1 MSTIGKNAC
10 YTPSVKYLDGLNS
23 EQKKAAMHTT
33 GPLLIL
39 AGAGAGKTKTITHR
53 IAHLIASGVPGD
65 AILAVTF
72 TNKAA
77 GEMKERVANLLKDLP
92 PSQGYPTVAT
102 FHALCVRILREHA
115 AHLQLPRS
123 FTIWDRDDQMKAV
136 KEALKALDIG
146 DQYEPRT
153 ILSRISRSKGD
164 SYTQEDFART
174 ANNPFT
180 DIVAKVWL
188 RYEEALR
195 RDHAV
200 DFDDLLL
207 KTMLLLQGNTQVR
220 ERLQAR
226 WTHIIIDEYQDTN
239 KVQFEIARLL
249 VGERHN
255 ICVVGDVDQNIYSW
269 RGADIQ
275 HLLSF
280 ERVFPGATVI
290 MLEQNYRSTQT
301 ILAAANDVI
310 KKNQNRYEKNLFTE
324 NAEGESI
331 ALYSGWS
338 EQEEARHI
346 AQTAS
351 ALIIDGTA
359 ASEIAVLYRANFQ
372 SRALE
377 QAFLEQGVPHRVL
390 GTRFFERKE
399 VKDILSYLRA
409 AMNPESRADIA
420 RIIASPPRGI
430 GKGTLTYMLEGTLSE
445 LPSGARKKVEGFYQL
460 LQDINTTAQQRPVSD
475 VVKFIIEKSGLGLHH
490 SKGTEEDIE
499 RLGNMKELASLATK
513 YDTLPAPQGAE
524 QLLEDAA
531 LLGEQDNVNKSIDA
545 VSLMTVHASKGLEFD
560 MVFISGLEEGLFPME
575 RKGETEDSE
584 EERRLF
590 YVALTRA
597 RKKVLLSYA
606 GTRMVYG
613 SRDIST
619 PSQFLGD
626 ISPEHIAHVAP
637 SLLEQWGGEDVIR

>member
-1 MSTIGKNAC
+1 MQ
-10 YTPSVKYLDGLNS
+10 YLEGLNA
-23 EQKKAAMHTT
+23 EQKKAVLHTD

-53 IAHLIASGVPGD
+53 MAHLIASGVPGD

-77 GEMKERVANLLKDLP
+77 GEMRERVQHLLKDV
-92 PSQGYPTVAT
+92 PSQQGYPTVAT
-102 FHALCVRILREHA
+102 FHSFCVRTLREHA
-115 AHLQLPRS
+115 SLLNLPRS
-123 FTIWDRDDQMKAV
+123 FTIWDRDDQLKAV
-136 KEALKALDIG
+136 KEALKHLDIG

-153 ILSRISRSKGD
+153 ILGRISRAKGD
-164 SYTQEDFART
+164 GATQGDFARQS
-174 ANNPFT
+174 NNPFT
-180 DIVAKVWL
+180 EVVRQVWVH
-188 RYEEALR
+188 YEELMR
-195 RDHAV
+195 RDHAL

-207 KTMLLLQGNTQVR
+207 KTMLLLQGNTPLR
-220 ERLQAR
+220 EHLQSR
-226 WTHIIIDEYQDTN
+226 YTHLIIDEYQDTN

-249 VGERHN
+249 TGERKN

-301 ILAAANDVI
+301 ILTAANDVI

-324 NAEGESI
+324 NGEGERI
-331 ALYSGWS
+331 ALYGGWN
-338 EQEEARHI
+338 EQDEARHI
-346 AQTAS
+346 AQTAQ
-351 ALIIDGTA
+351 ALIIDGTP

-372 SRALE
+372 SRVLE

-390 GTRFFERKE
+390 GTRFFDRKE
-399 VKDILSYLRA
+399 VKDVLSYARA
-409 AMNPESRADIA
+409 ALNPQSRGDIA
-420 RIIASPPRGI
+420 RIVASPPRGI
-430 GKGTLTYMLEGTLSE
+430 GKGTLAHMLNESLDE
-445 LPSGARKKVEGFYQL
+445 LNAGARRKVDQFYTL
-460 LQDINTTAQQRPVSD
+460 LRDIRTYAQTETAAN
-475 VVKFIIEKSGLGLHH
+475 VVKFIIEKSGLAAHY

-499 RLGNMKELASLATK
+499 RLGNMKELASLATR
-513 YDTLPAPQGAE
+513 YDTADAPRGIE

-531 LLGEQDNVNKSIDA
+531 LLGEQDNVDKNIEK

-575 RKGETEDSE
+575 RNGEGEDDE

-597 RKKVLLSYA
+597 RKKVFLSYA
-606 GTRMVYG
+606 GTRMVFG
-613 SRDIST
+613 SRDIAT
-619 PSQFLGD
+619 PSQFLAD
-626 ISPEHIAHVAP
+626 ISPDLIAHTAP
-637 SLLEQWGGEDVIR
+637 SMLERWGGSGWNEETIY